1 MGRFSNLEFDG
12 QKNPLREEP
21 AAAGE
26 VRDETHYLR
35 LADTDFRRARFD
47 KALRYYS
54 RALEFNA
61 NVVAAWVGQAQMLVE
76 LGEFKEARLWCDK
89 ALELHR
95 DHPDVLS
102 CKSIAIARQGDVD
115 KALEF
120 TDAAL
125 AQRGTSPLVW
135 LARGEALMAARQSN
149 DDHCLEKASA
159 EAKHEWFMQLR
170 IARVYYAYRHFGQA
184 MTWVTKAL
192 KQEPAAPFVL
202 HVMGDCQLALGF
214 DSSAENSY
222 RQALS
227 LDRDFDLSRLALAAL
242 KNRGPLDQFLR
253 LVRNLLPWR

>member
-12 QKNPLREEP
+12 QKEPLREEP

-26 VRDETHYLR
+26 VRDEIYYLK
-35 LADTDFRRARFD
+35 LADLDFRRARFD

-61 NVVAAWVGQAQMLVE
+61 NVVAAWVGQAQMLIE
-76 LGEFKEARLWCDK
+76 LGDFKEARLWTDK

-95 DHPDVLS
+95 DSADVLS
-102 CKSIAIARQGDVD
+102 AKAVAVARQGDPQ
-115 KALEF
+115 KAIEF

-125 AQRGTSPLVW
+125 AQRGATPYLW

-149 DDHCLEKASA
+149 DDHCLEKASS
-159 EAKHEWFMQLR
+159 ESRHDWFMQLR
-170 IARVYYAYRHFGQA
+170 IARVYYAYRRFAQA
-184 MTWVTKAL
+184 MTWISKAV
-192 KQEPAAPFVL
+192 KQEPAAPFAL

-214 DSSAENSY
+214 DSSAEHSY

-227 LDRDFDLSRLALAAL
+227 LDRDFDLSRLALDAL
-242 KNRGPLDQFLR
+242 KGRGFVDQL
-253 LVRNLLPWR
+253 WRTFRS

>member
-12 QKNPLREEP
+12 QKEPLREEP

-26 VRDETHYLR
+26 LRDELHYLK
-35 LADTDFRRARFD
+35 LADTEFRRARFD

-89 ALELHR
+89 ALEVHR
-95 DHPDVLS
+95 DNPDVLS
-102 CKSIAIARQGDVD
+102 CKSIAVARQGDVD

-135 LARGEALMAARQSN
+135 LARGEALLAARQSN
-149 DDHCLEKASA
+149 GDHCLEKASS
-159 EAKHEWFMQLR
+159 ESKHGWFMQLR
-170 IARVYYAYRHFGQA
+170 IARVYYAYRNYAQA
-184 MTWVTKAL
+184 MSWATKAL

-202 HVMGDCQLALGF
+202 HVTGDCQLALGF
-214 DSSAENSY
+214 DSSAAHSY
-222 RQALS
+222 QQALS
-227 LDRDFDLSRLALAAL
+227 LDRDFDLSRIALDGL

-253 LVRNLLPWR
+253 LIRNLSPWR